1 MTIKKM
7 PVSLPES
14 VKEDLE
20 KMSTEVGL
28 SQNQLLVMAAQS
40 LLANYETKGSFI
52 FVDLLNPEHRNK
64 KNNS

>member
-20 KMSTEVGL
+20 KMSAEVGL

-40 LLANYETKGSFI
+40 LLANYEAKGSFI
-52 FVDLLNPEHRNK
+52 FADLLNPEHR
-64 KNNS
+64 S